1 MTSSRPYL
9 VRAMYQWIVD
19 NGMTP
24 HLLVNAELDE
34 CIVPVAHISE
44 GKIILNIAP
53 MAVQGLTLGDEEV
66 TFNARFNG
74 KAESILVPV
83 TAILAVYARENGQ
96 GMMFSDDD
104 QSGHADGKRAD
115 DRGEK
120 NADKSRVLLKRS
132 PRSSADQNAELHG
145 DKSGPRL
152 HRSSA
157 TVDDGSDP
165 DPDKPRPNL
174 RVIK

>member
-24 HLLVNAELDE
+24 HLLVNAEAED
-34 CIVPVAHISE
+34 CRVPAGHISD
-44 GKIILNIAP
+44 GKIVLNIAP
-53 MAVQGLTLGDEEV
+53 MAVQGLTLGDEEIS
-66 TFNARFNG
+66 FSARFGG
-74 KAESILVPV
+74 KSESIQVPV

-104 QSGHADGKRAD
+104 QPEHSSGG
-115 DRGEK
+115 
-120 NADKSRVLLKRS
+120 S
-132 PRSSADQNAELHG
+132 
-145 DKSGPRL
+145 
-152 HRSSA
+152 
-157 TVDDGSDP
+157 DDGPDP

-174 RVIK
+174 RVVK